1 MELIRLPANRSL
13 ALGFSMIISVI
24 LQVVGDVGGGG
35 VKWWGGKWWWWWGG
49 GGGQVLRARTHEC
62 KVNATLLF
70 NFTDG

>member
-35 VKWWGGKWWWWWGG
+35 VKWWGGGVNGG
-49 GGGQVLRARTHEC
+49 GGGGGGVTGSEGQ
-62 KVNATLLF
+62 
-70 NFTDG
+70 DS

>member
-1 MELIRLPANRSL
+1 MELIRLSANRSL

-35 VKWWGGKWWWWWGG
+35 VKWWGEGGKW
-49 GGGQVLRARTHEC
+49 GGGQVLRARTHVC
-62 KVNATLLF
+62 KVHATLLF

>member
-35 VKWWGGKWWWWWGG
+35 VKWWGGGNGG
-49 GGGQVLRARTHEC
+49 GGGGGSTGSEGQ
-62 KVNATLLF
+62 
-70 NFTDG
+70 DS

>member
-1 MELIRLPANRSL
+1 
-13 ALGFSMIISVI
+13 MIISVI

-35 VKWWGGKWWWWWGG
+35 LNGG
-49 GGGQVLRARTHEC
+49 GGGVNGGGGGGGWQVLRARTHEC

>member
-35 VKWWGGKWWWWWGG
+35 EVKWWGEGVNGG
-49 GGGQVLRARTHEC
+49 GGVTGSEGQDSCVQGSCYSPL
-62 KVNATLLF
+62 
-70 NFTDG
+70 

>member
-35 VKWWGGKWWWWWGG
+35 VKWWGGVNGG
-49 GGGQVLRARTHEC
+49 GGGGGGTGSEGQ
-62 KVNATLLF
+62 
-70 NFTDG
+70 DS

>member
-1 MELIRLPANRSL
+1 
-13 ALGFSMIISVI
+13 MIISVI

-35 VKWWGGKWWWWWGG
+35 GLNGG
-49 GGGQVLRARTHEC
+49 GGGWQVLRARTHEC

>member
-1 MELIRLPANRSL
+1 M
-13 ALGFSMIISVI
+13 
-24 LQVVGDVGGGG
+24 VVVAM
-35 VKWWGGKWWWWWGG
+35 VG